1 MVRRLVL
8 TPGGA
13 KRQTP
18 RCLESIRN
26 AERMWLRGLQCLGSI
41 GTRSLRARCS
51 GRARTK
57 KRRETASCR
66 SQARSERRRCRLKRK
81 QIPDRATST
90 APQPRVRTTM
100 HAGGSCFNAKRH
112 EQAPAARHCHETRR
126 QSAAAAFEWRAP
138 ERFAA
143 ASHGSSCL
151 RKRRHVDVSSNAATV
166 RSKLFVTQSEMC
178 GDRGKFTGDVP
189 VECDERSDGWDGGFV
204 MFVRGWVNAQQLWVT
219 PHSSDF

>member
-1 MVRRLVL
+1 MVHRLVL

-41 GTRSLRARCS
+41 GTRSLRAQCS

-57 KRRETASCR
+57 KRRETPSCR

-112 EQAPAARHCHETRR
+112 EQAPAARHCHEARR
-126 QSAAAAFEWRAP
+126 QSAAAAFEWRAL
-138 ERFAA
+138 ESFAA

-151 RKRRHVDVSSNAATV
+151 RKRHVHHASSSMLRRFAVNFLSHRGSLLDTCQWCVNAATV
-166 RSKLFVTQSEMC
+166 GAAVLLC
-178 GDRGKFTGDVP
+178 
-189 VECDERSDGWDGGFV
+189 C
-204 MFVRGWVNAQQLWVT
+204 VRGWVNAQQRWAK
-219 PHSSDF
+219 PHPLSSDF